1 MKKIAKAL
9 TAMLLLSVMLSGCK
23 QVESENPND
32 QQTQTESSPKQTE
45 ELPTP
50 SDQFDYCLSDSKTAI
65 WISGYHGSSDRVIIP
80 SEIDNLPVVT
90 ILRNAFTDKGLRSVT
105 FPNTI
110 RVIKSY
116 AFSNNPKL
124 TQIQFGEQSQLEL
137 IDPCAFANCTA
148 LSKVDLSE
156 TKLDTIENGAFLNCS
171 GLTEIIFC
179 DTITRIGRAAFSG
192 CSSLKT
198 VDLPKELLTIDR
210 EAFANCSALET
221 VTIPTKLRLDGLDGI
236 SFSENP
242 ALKKIIFA
250 DGREALDGYAFF
262 FIESNAEVVI
272 PASVKTFGPG
282 TFFVKGKI
290 TFRFLGDCPTQT
302 EGISSEFHGTPTILY
317 DPTTK
322 GWEDCVWKDQYTVK
336 PNQS

>member
-1 MKKIAKAL
+1 MKKITKAL
-9 TAMLLLSVMLSGCK
+9 TALLLLSVMLSGCK

-124 TQIQFGEQSQLEL
+124 TQIQFGEQSRLEL

-250 DGREALDGYAFF
+250 DGRETLDGYAFF
-262 FIESNAEVVI
+262 SSN
-272 PASVKTFGPG
+272 
-282 TFFVKGKI
+282 
-290 TFRFLGDCPTQT
+290 QT
-302 EGISSEFHGTPTILY
+302 SKL
-317 DPTTK
+317 
-322 GWEDCVWKDQYTVK
+322 
-336 PNQS
+336 